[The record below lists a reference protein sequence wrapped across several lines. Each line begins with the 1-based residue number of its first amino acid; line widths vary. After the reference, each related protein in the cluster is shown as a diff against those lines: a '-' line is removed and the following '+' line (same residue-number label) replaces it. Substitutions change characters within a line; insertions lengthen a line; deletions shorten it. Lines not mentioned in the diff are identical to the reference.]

1 MTALVVHTIAWG
13 EIMAS
18 RDNTSVFISYRRDD
32 TAVEAERLEALL
44 DELRGGV
51 FRDVSD
57 LEVGDR
63 FPKRIQDALN
73 EADVILVLIGEK
85 WLELTDGRGKRRLD
99 DPQDFVRRE
108 IKYALGRTEGD
119 GFVDV
124 IPVLIKNGR
133 TPKAEQLPTDIRGMA
148 EINGHR
154 IAADTFED
162 DAQALSKR
170 IDELFEKHSQRAG
183 DLLEEFDQMA
193 DDRPLAETASFY
205 PSAAG
210 NPELHSYPE
219 LAIWRFTADWGIEMK
234 FETKES
240 GMFDGQLYRPKNVRV
255 EGRWRLAPTA
265 DGSLRLELRGSSVE
279 GEPLEVDIPIQQR
292 SGERSYSGRNHQGQY
307 YRMEWERRFDR
318 QAERL

>member
-1 MTALVVHTIAWG
+1 MVIHTIARG
-13 EIMAS
+13 EIMPS
-18 RDNTSVFISYRRDD
+18 RDKTSVFISYRRDD
-32 TAVEAERLEALL
+32 TAVEAARLEDLL

-51 FRDVSD
+51 FRDVSGI
-57 LEVGDR
+57 EVGAR
-63 FPKRIQDALN
+63 FPERIQDALN
-73 EADVILVLIGEK
+73 EADVVLVLIGEK
-85 WLELTDGRGKRRLD
+85 WLDIADGRGKRRLD

-108 IKYALGRTEGD
+108 IKLALGRTERD
-119 GFVDV
+119 ELVDV
-124 IPVLIKNGR
+124 IPVLIKKGR
-133 TPKAEQLPTDIRGMA
+133 MPKAEQLPTDIRGLA

-162 DAQALSKR
+162 DAQALSNR
-170 IDELFEKHSQRAG
+170 IDELIEDQSQRAG
-183 DLLEEFDQMA
+183 DLLDEIDQMA
-193 DDRPLAETASFY
+193 DDGPLVVNASFY

-255 EGRWRLAPTA
+255 EGRWRLEPTA
-265 DGSLRLELRGSSVE
+265 DGSLRLELRGNSVE

-307 YRMEWERRFDR
+307 YRMEWERRFER
-318 QAERL
+318 QADRL